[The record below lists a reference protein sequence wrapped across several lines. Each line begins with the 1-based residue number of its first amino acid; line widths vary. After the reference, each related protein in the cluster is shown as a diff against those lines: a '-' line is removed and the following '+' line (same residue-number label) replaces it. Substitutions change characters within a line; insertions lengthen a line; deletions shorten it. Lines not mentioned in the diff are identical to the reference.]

1 MSSPLDGR
9 IRAAA
14 RAELEALLGAP
25 APATDSAG
33 DRVTALEQA
42 VATLTDSVQRLDA
55 RLDAL
60 EKATGQTDQGART
73 STRRTRKA
81 AGE

>member
-14 RAELEALLGAP
+14 RAELESLLGDSAP
-25 APATDSAG
+25 AADGAG
-33 DRVTALEQA
+33 DRVTALEQS
-42 VATLTDSVQRLDA
+42 VATLTDSVGRLEA
-55 RLDAL
+55 RLNTL
-60 EKATGQTDQGART
+60 ENAAEQDART
-73 STRRTRKA
+73 SVRRTRKP

>member
-14 RAELEALLGAP
+14 RAELESLLGDS

-60 EKATGQTDQGART
+60 EKATGQTDQEART